1 MKVWLI
7 RLESLTGGG
16 DRVVSYGTKEEVLN
30 DLREWYLSYS
40 RRHARS
46 STTFSASS
54 GRIKGIYEVNLE
66 LKTIQEYALVL
77 ENVKLTLRKKG

>member
-16 DRVVSYGTKEEVLN
+16 DRVVSYGTKEEALK

-40 RRHARS
+40 RRRARS

-54 GRIKGIYEVNLE
+54 GRIKGVYEVNLE
-66 LKTIQEYALVL
+66 LKTIQEYALGL
-77 ENVKLTLRKKG
+77 ETLKLLESES

>member
-46 STTFSASS
+46 STTFSASKV
-54 GRIKGIYEVNLE
+54 KGIYEVNLE
-66 LKTIQEYALVL
+66 LKTIEEYALGL
-77 ENVKLTLRKKG
+77 ENMKLTLKKKG